1 MRVPFEQMMQIFVV
15 AIYVFN
21 LWRGDTSF
29 GIGASHAIMGV
40 TSMQEVDLIHTIFA
54 VAVLVF
60 SVVAHEVSHGYMAQY
75 LGDPTARFAGRL
87 TMNPLKHIDPIG
99 SFLVPLITSLAPG
112 GFMFGWA
119 KPVPYNPYNLRDQKW
134 GEAKVALAG
143 PLTNLGLALVFAM
156 ILRFG
161 GAFFTDA
168 MLSIMHLI
176 VLINIILAVFNLV
189 PIPPLDGSKVF
200 LTALPLR
207 YRYIGDYLERYSL
220 LLILVFAF
228 FLWGYFLPIV
238 SFLYG
243 LMVGVPL

>member
-1 MRVPFEQMMQIFVV
+1 
-15 AIYVFN
+15 
-21 LWRGDTSF
+21 
-29 GIGASHAIMGV
+29 
-40 TSMQEVDLIHTIFA
+40 MQEVDIIQIVFT
-54 VAVLVF
+54 VAVLIF

-87 TMNPLKHIDPIG
+87 TMNPIKHVDPIG
-99 SFLVPLITSLAPG
+99 SFLVPFITSLAPG

-143 PLTNLGLALVFAM
+143 PLTNLSLAFVFAL
-156 ILRFG
+156 ILRFAG
-161 GAFFTDA
+161 VFFTDS
-168 MLSIMHLI
+168 MLSLMHLI

-189 PIPPLDGSKVF
+189 PIPPLDGSKVL

-220 LLILVFAF
+220 VLILVFAF

-238 SFLYG
+238 DFIYL
-243 LMVGVPL
+243 LMVGMPR